1 MELLVALHDRKAGLW
16 YTPMNVRTEAEA
28 VRVFGEAL
36 RDPNGMCGKYPSDFG
51 IFHVGDYDPTAG
63 RIVALDDPRCLI
75 MGDALVRRLV
85 ESSEANGFS
94 RVGQLDIEEAIKNGV
109 QES

>member
-1 MELLVALHDRKAGLW
+1 MDLLVALHDVKSGMW

-36 RDPNGMCGKYPSDFG
+36 RDPNGLCGKYPADFG
-51 IFHVGDYDPTAG
+51 IFHVGDYDVSAG
-63 RIVALDDPRCLI
+63 RITALDDPRCLM

-85 ESSEANGFS
+85 DETKANGFS
-94 RVGQLDIEEAIKNGV
+94 HVSQIDIEEAIKNGV